1 MARRQEGHAGARPR
15 RRRSNPFA
23 SLMNVLIASVKPEI
37 ASPPL
42 ADRHDIIATEPMNVK
57 NLQNHSFRIAYNNF

>member
-1 MARRQEGHAGARPR
+1 
-15 RRRSNPFA
+15 
-23 SLMNVLIASVKPEI
+23 MNVLIASVKPEI

-42 ADRHDIIATEPMNVK
+42 ADRIIATEPMNVK

>member
-15 RRRSNPFA
+15 RRRSNPLA

-42 ADRHDIIATEPMNVK
+42 ADRIIATEPMNVK